1 VSRPVERAEKRA
13 GGDGRLGAA
22 ATRRCDEGA
31 HAALVAIALGDDP
44 LAKRRWQGVNLE
56 VSGGPFEAINKTK
69 YVRDGELAKARRQ
82 RAPIL
87 RTGRARGGQGVE
99 KAVQ

>member
-13 GGDGRLGAA
+13 RGDGRLGAA
-22 ATRRCDEGA
+22 ATCRCDEGA

-56 VSGGPFEAINKTK
+56 VGGGPFEAIDETED
-69 YVRDGELAKARRQ
+69 VRDGELAEARRE

-99 KAVQ
+99 KAIQ